1 MEMEGQSIRFEIFEK
16 TYTIK
21 GIFEGDYK
29 EKLETFVDH
38 TIREIAKRLQTVD
51 RDKIV
56 VTATLNIA
64 HYLFQEQNLKN
75 KKESIEKNV
84 LGFKSKIDQLSTE
97 NGQLK
102 SELATLNKKHQAT
115 KESETIIEDKNTK
128 ISQMLDQIL

>member
-1 MEMEGQSIRFEIFEK
+1 MDMEGQSILFEIFDK

-21 GIFEGDYK
+21 GIFEDNYK

-84 LGFKSKIDQLSTE
+84 LAVKSKIDQLSTE

-102 SELATLNKKHQAT
+102 SELATLNKKHLAT
-115 KESETIIEDKNTK
+115 KESETLIEDKSTK
-128 ISQMLDQIL
+128 ISRMLDQLL

>member
-1 MEMEGQSIRFEIFEK
+1 MDMEGQSILFEIFDK

-21 GIFEGDYK
+21 GIFEDNYK

-84 LGFKSKIDQLSTE
+84 LAVKSKIDQLSTE

-102 SELATLNKKHQAT
+102 SELATLNKKHLAT
-115 KESETIIEDKNTK
+115 KESETLIEDKSAK
-128 ISQMLDQIL
+128 ISRMLDQLL